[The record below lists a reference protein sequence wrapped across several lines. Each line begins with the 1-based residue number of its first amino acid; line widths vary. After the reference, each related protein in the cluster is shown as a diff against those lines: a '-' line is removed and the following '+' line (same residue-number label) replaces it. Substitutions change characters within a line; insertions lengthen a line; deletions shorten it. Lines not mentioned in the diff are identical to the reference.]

1 MRDTAEM
8 SIIRSLVR
16 TYPRANL
23 TLEQVFTLDHAK
35 VYLKQFDS
43 DEPPTKLD
51 GSSDGDGHR

>member
-8 SIIRSLVR
+8 NIIRSLVR

-23 TLEQVFTLDHAK
+23 TLEQVFALDYAK

-43 DEPPTKLD
+43 DEPHPKLG